1 MGRLISLSAMAVLAI
16 TSSIARADDGA
27 CRSVQSGQG
36 YVTVL
41 DRDEQWTYVL
51 QPLGPRWQISPPDRH
66 SAGHVFCAD
75 CASTSTSAGDAF
87 LWFGASPQSSA
98 VKRPLTA
105 LERSERRT
113 ELIAGWALHRNQ
125 LETRD
130 VREAVSFGPLSGYAV
145 LYHWSMPHIP
155 ERNEPAA
162 IVGSLIVIAV
172 KDACVVFDASITSK
186 RAADGN
192 DWMPLDSLLS
202 EVVIEKRRGAG

>member
-1 MGRLISLSAMAVLAI
+1 MRGPRQSQNEHANGKIDQLKCHGRAGDNAKHCA
-16 TSSIARADDGA
+16 ADDGA

-51 QPLGPRWQISPPDRH
+51 QPLGPHWQISPPDRH

-75 CASTSTSAGDAF
+75 CASTSTGAGGAF

-130 VREAVSFGPLSGYAV
+130 VREAVSFGPLS
-145 LYHWSMPHIP
+145 
-155 ERNEPAA
+155 
-162 IVGSLIVIAV
+162 
-172 KDACVVFDASITSK
+172 
-186 RAADGN
+186 
-192 DWMPLDSLLS
+192 
-202 EVVIEKRRGAG
+202 